1 MTALLDADDIRP
13 AAPAQSPD
21 ALSNALYGRTAPV
34 SQGELANYSTTG
46 DALKSMMPDLVKGAG
61 LATKGGN
68 TPLTDPT
75 DITLR
80 AHQATVDLRTEINRG
95 LTRRSD
101 VVKSLN
107 PGFLGQFGA
116 LRTALSTPSVG
127 EQIAEI
133 FGQMNPD
140 LVRSFTAGNLG
151 IGSVSGL
158 VPFNLLAPSRLV
170 YPVYTVYR
178 NKFPRPA
185 GQGAS
190 LIERLFTGISGS
202 QTGNQSVTDISLSE
216 LVQSNGTF
224 SNWPLNLPGAGSQTE
239 VQINIPYKF
248 MGITEQLSWL
258 AQFAG
263 QGFEDISALASL
275 IMLQQ
280 MMLGEEYQMIA
291 GSSATLA
298 APATPTVTARTAGSN
313 ETTVGA
319 NTNYSVYVTA
329 TNYFGETT
337 ISGNGAVSGG
347 TSAGQV
353 VDVTIVPVTGAM
365 NYNIYVSTNGSPSRT
380 NAWLAASGVGGV
392 KYTLQGT
399 PPSSGTNPPSA
410 DSGTGKS
417 TRIEGV
423 IPVLSGMSAN
433 AGVYPTSPT
442 QWIGGYYNN
451 AVGTHLSYNAIY
463 NALKAL
469 WQPVNGSINPGGF
482 RADPAELIS
491 SGIDI
496 ANLSTDVISQG
507 AATNYQLLINQNQT
521 GDVTVGAAVSQFQN
535 PLTRSM
541 LKLVVHPWYT
551 QGNATLLSYQLPQT
565 WTNVANA
572 WEMSMVQDY
581 VSVSWPVIDATFRY
595 SIFAFGALVCHAPW
609 YSAHLSGLQNQDSTP
624 YS

>member
-1 MTALLDADDIRP
+1 MAALLEAEDIRP
-13 AAPAQSPD
+13 ATSGASPD
-21 ALSNALYGRTAPV
+21 ALASALYGRTAPTG
-34 SQGELANYSTTG
+34 QGDLAGYSTTG
-46 DALKSMMPDLVKGAG
+46 DAIKSVMPELVKGAG
-61 LATKGGN
+61 LAVRGGN

-95 LTRRSD
+95 FTRRAD

-107 PGFLGQFGA
+107 PSFLGQFGA
-116 LRTALSTPSVG
+116 LRTALSAPSLG

-133 FGQMNPD
+133 FGQANPD

-158 VPFNLLAPSRLV
+158 TPFNLLAPSRLV
-170 YPVYTVYR
+170 YPVYTLLR

-202 QTGNQSVTDISLSE
+202 QTGGQGVLDISLSE
-216 LVQSNGTF
+216 LVQNNGSF
-224 SNWPLNLPGAGSQTE
+224 SNWPLNLPPAGSQTE
-239 VQINIPYKF
+239 VQINIPYRF
-248 MGITEQLSWL
+248 FGITEQLSML

-275 IMLQQ
+275 IMLQE
-280 MMLGEEYQMIA
+280 MMLGEEFLMIA
-291 GSSATLA
+291 GSSANLA
-298 APATPTVTARTAGSN
+298 APAAPTVTARTAGSN
-313 ETTVGA
+313 ETAIGVNA
-319 NTNYSVYVTA
+319 NYAVVVTA
-329 TNYFGETT
+329 TNYFGETVG
-337 ISGNGAVSGG
+337 SSAAVLSGG
-347 TSAGQV
+347 TAAGQV
-353 VDVTIVPVTGAM
+353 VDVTIAPVTGAM
-365 NYNIYVSTNGSPSRT
+365 NYNIYVSTNGSPARA
-380 NAWLAASGVGGV
+380 NEFIAATGVGGV

-399 PPSSGTNPPSA
+399 APSAGATPPAA
-410 DSGTGKS
+410 DSGTGKN
-417 TRIEGV
+417 TRFEGV
-423 IPVLSGMSAN
+423 IPVLSGLSSN
-433 AGVYPTSPT
+433 AGVYPASPT

-451 AVGTHLSYNAIY
+451 AAATHLSYNLIY
-463 NALKAL
+463 TALKAL
-469 WQPVNGSINPGGF
+469 WQPASGSTNPGGF

-491 SGIDI
+491 SGLDI
-496 ANLSTDVISQG
+496 ANLSTDVIAQG
-507 AATNYQLLINQNQT
+507 SATNYQLLINQNQT

-572 WEMSMVQDY
+572 WEMNMVQDY
-581 VSVSWPVIDATFRY
+581 VSVAWPMIDATFRY
-595 SIFAFGALVCHAPW
+595 SIFAFGALISHAPW
-609 YSAHLSGLQNQDSTP
+609 YSSHISGIQSSDTTP
-624 YS
+624 FS